1 MSDNLE
7 ISLNA
12 ATPEPLTV
20 SESIQSFHDKIFLE
34 KTAEMSHLI
43 DDTKLQKHLEI
54 KNKPFR
60 NDVIKQCDK
69 ELIGRLLISGMTLY
83 QVQRDDR
90 LSHISKETVK
100 NIATD
105 LKQELKEITV
115 FNLDALRFHK
125 FQELELIKDEAIKA
139 FELSKTQGIK
149 KTWSTNTV
157 GGKFEGFQE
166 GESEE
171 SPKPDV
177 NFLNTAKE
185 IIKEQCKLLGLNAPT
200 KIDARIEMQPITGMR
215 IIENNDVIEAM
226 AELEQIETEL
236 EKPH

>member
-12 ATPEPLTV
+12 TPEPSTV

-34 KTAEMSHLI
+34 KTSKMSHLI
-43 DDTKLQKHLEI
+43 DADKLEKHLEV

-60 NDVIKQCDK
+60 NEVIKQADK
-69 ELIGRLLISGMTLY
+69 DLVGRLLISGMTVY
-83 QVQRDDR
+83 QIQQDSR
-90 LSHISKETVK
+90 LSHIGKDVVKDIARNLKE
-100 NIATD
+100 
-105 LKQELKEITV
+105 ELKEVTV

-125 FQELELIKDEAIKA
+125 FQELELIKDEALKA

-149 KTWSTNTV
+149 KTWKTNTV
-157 GGKFEGFQE
+157 GGKFEGNQE
-166 GESEE
+166 GESIETA
-171 SPKPDV
+171 KPDV

-200 KIDARIEMQPITGMR
+200 KIDAKIEMQPITGMR
-215 IIENNDVIEAM
+215 IIESEVIEAM
-226 AELEQIETEL
+226 ADLEQS
-236 EKPH
+236 H

>member
-1 MSDNLE
+1 MDNLE

-12 ATPEPLTV
+12 APESEPSTIG
-20 SESIQSFHDKIFLE
+20 ESIQSFHDKIFLE
-34 KTAEMSHLI
+34 KTNEMSHLI
-43 DDTKLQKHLEI
+43 DDTKLEKHLEI

-60 NDVIKQCDK
+60 SEYIKQSDK

-100 NIATD
+100 NIAKD

-115 FNLDALRFHK
+115 FNLDAVRFHK
-125 FQELELIKDEAIKA
+125 FQELELIKEEALKA

-149 KTWSTNTV
+149 KTWTTNTV
-157 GGKFEGFQE
+157 GGKFEGSQE
-166 GESEE
+166 GESIETA
-171 SPKPDV
+171 KPDV

-215 IIENNDVIEAM
+215 IIENNEVIEAI
-226 AELEQIETEL
+226 ADTINND
-236 EKPH
+236 

>member
-1 MSDNLE
+1 MDNLE

-12 ATPEPLTV
+12 ATTEPTTI

-60 NDVIKQCDK
+60 SEVIKQCDK
-69 ELIGRLLISGMTLY
+69 ELIGRLLISGMPLY

-90 LSHISKETVK
+90 LSHISKETIK
-100 NIATD
+100 NIAGD
-105 LKQELKEITV
+105 LKQELKEVTV

-157 GGKFEGFQE
+157 GGKFEGSQE
-166 GESEE
+166 GESIETA
-171 SPKPDV
+171 KPDV

>member
-12 ATPEPLTV
+12 ATPEPNTIG
-20 SESIQSFHDKIFLE
+20 ESIKQFHDKIFLE
-34 KTAEMSHLI
+34 KTAKMSHLI
-43 DDTKLQKHLEI
+43 DSEKLAKHLEVI
-54 KNKPFR
+54 NKPFR
-60 NDVIKQCDK
+60 SEYIKQCDK
-69 ELIGRLLISGMTLY
+69 ELIGRLLISGMPLY
-83 QVQRDDR
+83 QAQRDTR
-90 LSHISKETVK
+90 LSHISKETIK
-100 NIATD
+100 NVAND
-105 LKQELKEITV
+105 LKPELKEITV
-115 FNLDALRFHK
+115 FNLDAVRFHK
-125 FQELELIKDEAIKA
+125 FQELELIKDEAMKA
-139 FELSKTQGIK
+139 FELSKIQGIK

-157 GGKFEGFQE
+157 GGKFEGSQE
-166 GESEE
+166 GESIETA
-171 SPKPDV
+171 KPDV